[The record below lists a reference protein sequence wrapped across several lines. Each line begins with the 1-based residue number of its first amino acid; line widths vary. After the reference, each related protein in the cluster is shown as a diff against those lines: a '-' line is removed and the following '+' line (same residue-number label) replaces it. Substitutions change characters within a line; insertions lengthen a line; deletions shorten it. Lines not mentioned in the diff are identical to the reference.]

1 MHPHDNQILDDDV
14 LQQIKEQN
22 LIFSETKYEERKK
35 RKQRK
40 REMKQEIK
48 SQEEGDESNLNKIK

>member
-1 MHPHDNQILDDDV
+1 MLEYDEMQE
-14 LQQIKEQN
+14 LQLIDEQN
-22 LIFSETKYEERKK
+22 VIFSETKYEERKK

-48 SQEEGDESNLNKIK
+48 GI